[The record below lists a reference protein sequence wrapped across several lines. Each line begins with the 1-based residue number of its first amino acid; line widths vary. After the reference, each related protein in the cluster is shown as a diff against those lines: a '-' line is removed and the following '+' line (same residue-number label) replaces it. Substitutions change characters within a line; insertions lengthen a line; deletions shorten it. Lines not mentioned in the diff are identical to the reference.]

1 MRYYIHTFG
10 CQMNVA
16 DSERLASALEKL
28 GYQMAERPEQADVL
42 VVNTCVVRRSAEEKA
57 YGWLHMVRPLKER
70 RPDRVVAVMGCLVGV
85 KGNEGLRRAFPWVD
99 VFMPPAD
106 PRPLVE
112 FLARRVDEGRAVED
126 LERMVRYALQDEEL
140 VLPLSERGRKVTAYV
155 PVVHG
160 CSFGCTFCIIP
171 YRRGPERSRPVGQ
184 VVAEVRALA
193 EQGVREV
200 TLLGQIVDRY
210 GKDIPDGPDLAD
222 LLRAVHEVEGIQR
235 IRFLTSHPS
244 FMTDRIIEAVAELPK
259 VCEHIEI
266 PVQAGN
272 DEVLARMRRGYT
284 VADYK
289 RVVEKIRRR
298 IPNASI
304 ATDIIVGFCGETE
317 EQFMDTYRLVEEL
330 EFDVGAHRQILPPA
344 GDGGLAHH
352 GRRRAARGERAPL
365 PHAGGALRADL
376 PPQERGPHRADGGDP
391 GGGPQREGQ
400 VVRADPQQQAG
411 LLRGRRPRLARAAG
425 LRPHHRR
432 RPLVPPGSPRGAQS
446 GARSI
451 PHAETPGLLRHLRK
465 RRGRTADP
473 APFPQDPYPP
483 FALQ

>member
-1 MRYYIHTFG
+1 VSGMRYYIHTFG

-99 VFMPPAD
+99 IFMPPAD

-184 VVAEVRALA
+184 IVAEVRALA

-330 EFDVGAHRQILPPA
+330 EFDVVHIAKYSPRPGTVAWRTMADDVPPEEKERRFRMLEELYERISRRKNEALIGQTVEILVEDRNEKGKWFGRTRNNKLVFFED
-344 GDGGLAHH
+344 GD
-352 GRRRAARGERAPL
+352 RDWRGQL
-365 PHAGGALRADL
+365 
-376 PPQERGPHRADGGDP
+376 
-391 GGGPQREGQ
+391 
-400 VVRADPQQQAG
+400 VSVRIT
-411 LLRGRRPRLARAAG
+411 AAG
-425 LRPHHRR
+425 PWSLQG
-432 RPLVPPGSPRGAQS
+432 VPVEPSLEPGRSPR
-446 GARSI
+446 
-451 PHAETPGLLRHLRK
+451 
-465 RRGRTADP
+465 
-473 APFPQDPYPP
+473 
-483 FALQ
+483 

>member
-1 MRYYIHTFG
+1 MSGMRYYIHTFG

-106 PRPLVE
+106 PRPLV
-112 FLARRVDEGRAVED
+112 
-126 LERMVRYALQDEEL
+126 
-140 VLPLSERGRKVTAYV
+140 
-155 PVVHG
+155 
-160 CSFGCTFCIIP
+160 
-171 YRRGPERSRPVGQ
+171 GQ
-184 VVAEVRALA
+184 IVAEVRALA

-330 EFDVGAHRQILPPA
+330 EFDVVHIAKYSPRPGTVAWRTMADDVPPEEKERRFRMLEELYERISRRKNEALIGQTVEILVEDRNEKGKWFGRTRNNKLVFFED
-344 GDGGLAHH
+344 GD
-352 GRRRAARGERAPL
+352 RDWRGQL
-365 PHAGGALRADL
+365 
-376 PPQERGPHRADGGDP
+376 
-391 GGGPQREGQ
+391 
-400 VVRADPQQQAG
+400 VSVRIT
-411 LLRGRRPRLARAAG
+411 AAG
-425 LRPHHRR
+425 PWSLQG
-432 RPLVPPGSPRGAQS
+432 VPVEPSLEPGRSPR
-446 GARSI
+446 
-451 PHAETPGLLRHLRK
+451 
-465 RRGRTADP
+465 
-473 APFPQDPYPP
+473 
-483 FALQ
+483 